1 MRSIFALA
9 ALLGT
14 ALFPVN
20 ALAQALCAHNP
31 TTLPALTRLSAT
43 MAHGR
48 FIAYQ
53 PTSLQVIYGHPTQAD
68 PASIRADLKVLRPRF
83 DGLITYSSANG
94 AAAIPAIAAELGFHA
109 IIIGVWN
116 PFNAAE
122 LDAAI
127 TAARKSP
134 RIVVGLSLGN
144 EMLFFH
150 RHELRD
156 LVTLLDDL
164 HARAPDLALT
174 TTEPFHVFAEA
185 SLHPVLERLDF
196 LLPIVHPIFQ
206 PWFAT
211 AKTGDSVQFVL
222 NVVAQL
228 AQQYCGPIL
237 VKETG
242 IPTAPMPK
250 GFNEH
255 RQAEFYAEL
264 AQRFPGTREHAFAY
278 FEAFDAPWR
287 LKDTATAT
295 PPAEE
300 EAHWGLYDERRQPK
314 TVVASIPQL

>member
-1 MRSIFALA
+1 MRTIFACVV
-9 ALLGT
+9 LLGT
-14 ALFPVN
+14 ALFPVG
-20 ALAQALCAHNP
+20 APAQPLCAHTP
-31 TTLPALTRLSAT
+31 TTASALTRLSAT

-83 DGLITYSSANG
+83 DGLITYGSVDG
-94 AAAIPAIAAELGFHA
+94 AEAIPAIAAELGFHA
-109 IIIGVWN
+109 LIIGVWN
-116 PFNAAE
+116 PFNAAD

-127 TAARKSP
+127 TAAHKNP
-134 RIVVGLSLGN
+134 GIVVGLSLGN

-150 RHELRD
+150 RHELQD
-156 LVTLLDDL
+156 LVSLLDAV
-164 HARAPDLALT
+164 HARAPNLALT
-174 TTEPFHVFAEA
+174 TTEPFQMFAEA

-211 AKTGDSVQFVL
+211 AKTSDSVQFVL
-222 NVVAQL
+222 NVTSQL
-228 AQQYCGPIL
+228 AREYCGPIL

-242 IPTAPMPK
+242 IPTAPAPK

-255 RQAEFYAEL
+255 RQEEFYTGL
-264 AQRFPGTREHAFAY
+264 AQRFPRTRERAFAY

-287 LKDTATAT
+287 LKDTATARQ
-295 PPAEE
+295 PAEE